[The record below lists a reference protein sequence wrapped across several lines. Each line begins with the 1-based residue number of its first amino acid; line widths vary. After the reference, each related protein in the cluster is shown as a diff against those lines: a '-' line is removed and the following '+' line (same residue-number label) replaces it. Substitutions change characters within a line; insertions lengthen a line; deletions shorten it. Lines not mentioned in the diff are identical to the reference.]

1 MVDPEGTRQAM
12 TALAEILRQR
22 IAQHGPITLADYMGE
37 CLLHPKHGYYTQ
49 QEAFGRSGDFITAPE
64 ISQMFGEMIGLALG
78 ATWQAQGAAKD
89 AIVAELGPGRGT
101 LMQDLRRIAPAVPG
115 FESLP
120 IHMIE
125 AAPKLRQLQSDAL
138 PGVIHHAEAS
148 GLPQAPLFLIANEFF
163 DALPIRQ
170 FRRHAAG
177 WEEILV
183 GCDANG
189 LRFGKAAPQLYP
201 FLDNRLEDT
210 KTGMIVEY
218 CPALPPIVAELA
230 QRIADHGGAALIID
244 YGDWRSQGDTVQAV
258 NHHQPA
264 DPLAAPGTADLT
276 AHLDF
281 EALYNAAK
289 AAGLRPTRL
298 TTQGVFLERLGLTQR
313 AQTLAKSLSGAALDS
328 HIAAH
333 RRLSHPDEMGGLF
346 KVMGL
351 VAEGAAVPPGLE
363 P

>member
-1 MVDPEGTRQAM
+1 MN
-12 TALAEILRQR
+12 ALAETLRQR
-22 IAQHGPITLADYMGE
+22 IGQHGPLTLADYMGE

-64 ISQMFGEMIGLALG
+64 ISQMFGEMIGLCLG
-78 ATWQAQGAAKD
+78 ATWQAQGAPRD
-89 AIVAELGPGRGT
+89 AIVVELGPGRGT
-101 LMQDLRRIAPAVPG
+101 LMQDLRRIAPAVPD
-115 FESLP
+115 FDSLP

-125 AAPKLRQLQSDAL
+125 ASPRLRRLQSDAL

-170 FRRHAAG
+170 FRRHSAG

-189 LRFGKAAPQLYP
+189 LCFGKAAPQPYH
-201 FLDNRLEDT
+201 FLDHRLEDT
-210 KTGMIVEY
+210 EPGMIVEY
-218 CPALPPIVAELA
+218 CPALPPIVAELS
-230 QRIADHGGAALIID
+230 QRIADHGGAALIVD

-258 NHHQPA
+258 SHHQPA

-333 RRLSHPDEMGGLF
+333 RRLTHPDEMGGLF

-351 VAEGAAVPPGLE
+351 VAESAAVPPGLE